1 MRTFFSVLKDLTLF
15 IFVRFVNVI
24 VIFII
29 LTLSFGGKVML

>member
-1 MRTFFSVLKDLTLF
+1 MRAFFSVLKDLTLF

-24 VIFII
+24 VIVSI